1 MIVKQ
6 ARKLPKSCH
15 KRSSDPQKTIV
26 KMSNENSNQTSPTPN
41 WMLSRGPYCLNSH
54 KAANSNP
61 TARPVDELLSLGISS
76 LLVFDDHKIY
86 WHEKSII
93 IHPVNPLSL
102 FLSLWALG
110 RAHSDRKV
118 RWSLVAIAHISGDD
132 RATAKHHCPKTY
144 LSCGLDWPQMGFTHR
159 RKKKK
164 GNQSYLFEKRDDS
177 IRSLSMKQSNSEFFG
192 WRERDIA
199 MQRAFEKEDAF
210 RRLKLNLSHIVRLI
224 RDKLGI

>member
-93 IHPVNPLSL
+93 IHPVNTLSL

-118 RWSLVAIAHISGDD
+118 RWSLVAIAHISRDD

-159 RKKKK
+159 RTNKKTAIKVIYLK
-164 GNQSYLFEKRDDS
+164 SAMIQSAAFRWSNQ
-177 IRSLSMKQSNSEFFG
+177 IRSFSDG
-192 WRERDIA
+192 ERDIE